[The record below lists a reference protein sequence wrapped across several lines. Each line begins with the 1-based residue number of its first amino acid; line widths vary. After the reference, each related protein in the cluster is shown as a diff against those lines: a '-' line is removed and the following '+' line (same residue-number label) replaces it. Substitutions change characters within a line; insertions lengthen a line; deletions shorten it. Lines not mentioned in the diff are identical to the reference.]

1 MMTRRLT
8 LDSFLPY
15 LISVLASRLSAGLA
29 SVYQERFA
37 ISVAEW
43 RVIAHLAANRNVS
56 VREIYKRVDMGKP
69 KVSRAA
75 ARLEK
80 NGLIEKG
87 AHAEDR
93 RLVEL
98 RLSPEGK
105 RVYAQIEPLALAFE
119 GAVLSNLTRAEERAF
134 RTGLTKLLNSNN
146 TDVTS
151 LAQGRSKFGPL
162 I

>member
-8 LDSFLPY
+8 LDAFLPY
-15 LISVLASRLSAGLA
+15 LISVLASRLSVDLA

-56 VREIYKRVDMGKP
+56 VREIYKRVDMDKP

-87 AHAEDR
+87 THAGDR

-98 RLSPEGK
+98 RLSPKGK
-105 RVYAQIEPLALAFE
+105 RVYAEIEPLALAFE
-119 GAVLSNLTRAEERAF
+119 AKALSCLTPAEERAF
-134 RTGLTKLLNSNN
+134 RTYLAKLLNSNAADLPN
-146 TDVTS
+146 LTQRRPK
-151 LAQGRSKFGPL
+151 LGPL
-162 I
+162 N

>member
-1 MMTRRLT
+1 MTRRLT

-80 NGLIEKG
+80 NGLIEKD
-87 AHAEDR
+87 AHAGDR

-98 RLSPEGK
+98 RLSPKGSASMP
-105 RVYAQIEPLALAFE
+105 RSSPSRSPSRGRCFHTSPVRRSEPSEPA
-119 GAVLSNLTRAEERAF
+119 
-134 RTGLTKLLNSNN
+134 
-146 TDVTS
+146 
-151 LAQGRSKFGPL
+151 
-162 I
+162 